1 LSNPRIIGGT
11 ARGIR
16 LEVVPGN
23 ITRPITDRVKEALFN
38 IISTDIENSTFIDLF
53 GGTGSVGIEA
63 LSRGG
68 AFTQF
73 IEISPIAVNIIKK
86 NLNKTRL
93 ASKSDV
99 RCMDAIR
106 YIKSPSEKKF
116 DYIFIAPPQ
125 YKQLWI
131 KTLKSLDEFHSHLST
146 DGWVITQIDPS
157 EEESIQL
164 DYLTLFD
171 RRKYGSTLL
180 LFYLI
185 K

>member
-16 LEVVPGN
+16 LEAVPGD
-23 ITRPITDRVKEALFN
+23 ITRPITDRVKEALYN
-38 IISTDIENSTFIDLF
+38 IIGADIENSSFLDLF

-73 IEISPIAVNIIKK
+73 IEISPVAVNVIKK
-86 NLNKTRL
+86 NLNKTHL
-93 ASKSDV
+93 ASKAGV
-99 RCMDAIR
+99 LCMDAMR
-106 YIKSPSEKKF
+106 YIKSPSEKKY
-116 DYIFIAPPQ
+116 DYIYIAPPQ

-131 KTLKSLDEFHSHLST
+131 KTIKLLDEFHSHLSS
-146 DGWVITQIDPS
+146 DGWVITQIDPT

-164 DYLTLFD
+164 EHLELFD

-180 LFYLI
+180 LFYFI